1 MTTQHKINLLKIT
14 NNLLSDAKE
23 GAEFIAFVL
32 ATRPSMVEAFCAFKM
47 APNENMV
54 EVGGFTYRGAIGG
67 PPSAPNN
74 ISKYTILKTLYNQ
87 IQLRH
92 LDKVPAIRE
101 FRIATNTSLLEA
113 KAIVE
118 QIRGELV

>member
-23 GAEFIAFVL
+23 GAEFIAFVI

-47 APNENMV
+47 TPNENMI
-54 EVGGFTYRGAIGG
+54 EVGGFTYRGQKGYPNS
-67 PPSAPNN
+67 PPPTN
-74 ISKYTILKTLYNQ
+74 IPKYTILKTLYNQ
-87 IQLRH
+87 IQH
-92 LDKVPAIRE
+92 LDKVPAIKE
-101 FRIATNTSLLEA
+101 FRIATNTSLFEA

-118 QIRGELV
+118 QIRGELA